1 MHRCYKIDQNDVKFH
16 IIRSWNMDTNLYLRY
31 NIYIEHGM
39 TTQKK
44 LYIGKFT
51 ATCVRQQAFYSKKP
65 DTTPPTQLSK
75 S

>member
-1 MHRCYKIDQNDVKFH
+1 MMYSFIALEVGTWIQ
-16 IIRSWNMDTNLYLRY
+16 IYISGIT
-31 NIYIEHGM
+31 YIEHGM